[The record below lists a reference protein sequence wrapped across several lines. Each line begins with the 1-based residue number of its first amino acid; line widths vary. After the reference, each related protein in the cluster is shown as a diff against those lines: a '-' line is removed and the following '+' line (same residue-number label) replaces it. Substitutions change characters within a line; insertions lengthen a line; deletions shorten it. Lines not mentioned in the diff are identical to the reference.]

1 MQLDAAQPSTRVV
14 PTDALLTLTLSLS
27 FRANAKPG
35 DTSRLSLDVINHCYA
50 YCTTYYDRIPVGHS
64 HTSRRPVTNGS
75 AADCRRPVVGPAGR
89 IMTIPFVSNSVD
101 HGLHTTD
108 SERAKGQDELFI
120 AIRVLIP
127 SDLQLIVR
135 CSVGIR
141 PPSTIYGTT
150 SISDLPSL
158 KSIAVSP
165 SGSNCCKLC
174 TVRRHPGSKT

>member
-1 MQLDAAQPSTRVV
+1 M
-14 PTDALLTLTLSLS
+14 
-27 FRANAKPG
+27 
-35 DTSRLSLDVINHCYA
+35 INHCYA
-50 YCTTYYDRIPVGHS
+50 YCTTYYDRIPVEHS

-75 AADCRRPVVGPAGR
+75 ATAQCRRPVVGPAGR

-108 SERAKGQDELFI
+108 SERAKGQGELLI

-127 SDLQLIVR
+127 SDLQPRVR

-141 PPSTIYGTT
+141 PSSIIYGTT

-158 KSIAVSP
+158 KSFAVSP
-165 SGSNCCKLC
+165 SGSNCCKPC
-174 TVRRHPGSKT
+174 TVRRHSGSKT

>member
-1 MQLDAAQPSTRVV
+1 M
-14 PTDALLTLTLSLS
+14 
-27 FRANAKPG
+27 
-35 DTSRLSLDVINHCYA
+35 INHCYA

-64 HTSRRPVTNGS
+64 HTSHRPVTKHS
-75 AADCRRPVVGPAGR
+75 SWQRDCRRPVGPAGR

-108 SERAKGQDELFI
+108 SERAKGQGELLI

-127 SDLQLIVR
+127 SDLQLRVR

-141 PPSTIYGTT
+141 PSSIIHGTT

-158 KSIAVSP
+158 KSFAVSP